1 MAKQSKLILLI
12 LLQIIFIAGCANQ
25 LPPGGGELDKVPPQI
40 VEIYPA
46 NGTTNFREDYFE
58 ITFSEYVEKRSVQEA
73 IFISPLLLKGLEY
86 DWSGK
91 SLTVYFKD
99 TLKTNTTYTV
109 TIGAETVDLN
119 NRNKMTEPVTFAF
132 STGAQIDSGKIDG
145 KVFNDDPSGV
155 MVYAYM
161 ANSDSTNPLAQ
172 KPDYISQVGKNGK
185 YTLLGLS
192 RGQYQVFAIRDK
204 FRDFKYNK
212 NDDEFGVQSHPLVI
226 SDTVQL
232 INNTDYFLT
241 IEDTISPSISKVY
254 MRDRNHFLIEFNE
267 PIDSTKILAAN
278 FYLYDSTANKKI
290 TPKYFFRGDA
300 KGNQFYLAVA
310 DSLTDGNQIYLF
322 GESIYDRSS
331 NKSDSEGNS
340 ISVKNDKDTT
350 APKIIKIAGTMPE
363 DKVDYDIPVISVK
376 FDDGF
381 DHGILQKSIT
391 ISDVKGIFLP
401 FDILTHDDSWFDIK
415 INSNLK
421 PRTDYTMKLNLG
433 NISDA
438 AGNKVDSVYSYKF
451 TTVNDLD
458 FSGVSGIVLNA
469 DNSKR
474 NFVVLQSAD
483 KEKKTYKK
491 RTDARNI
498 FNIEKVLPGKYL
510 LWSFKDKNS
519 NNDYDNG
526 KVYPFEFSE
535 EFKFYPDT
543 LNLRPRW
550 PVGDITINFK

>member
-46 NGTTNFREDYFE
+46 NGTTNFHEDYFE

-73 IFISPLLLKGLEY
+73 IFISPLLSKGLEY

-155 MVYAYM
+155 MVYAYRM
-161 ANSDSTNPLAQ
+161 SSYTTNPLVQ

-212 NDDEFGVQSHPLVI
+212 NDDEFGVQSYPLVI
-226 SDTVQL
+226 SDSVQL
-232 INNTDYFLT
+232 INNTDYFLE
-241 IEDTISPSISKVY
+241 IEDTISPSISNVY
-254 MRDRNHFLIEFNE
+254 MRDRNHFLVEFNE

-300 KGNQFYLAVA
+300 KGNQFYLAIS
-310 DSLTDGNQIYLF
+310 DSLTDGNQIYFF
-322 GESIYDRSS
+322 GENIFDKSS

-340 ISVKNDKDTT
+340 ITVKNDKDTT

-363 DKVDYDIPVISVK
+363 DKVDYDMPVISVK

-381 DHGILQKSIT
+381 DHAILQKSIT
-391 ISDVKGIFLP
+391 ISDAKGIFLP
-401 FDILTHDDSWFDIK
+401 FDILTHDNSWFDIK

-421 PRTDYTMKLNLG
+421 PRTDYTIKLNLG
-433 NISDA
+433 NIFDA
-438 AGNKVDSVYSYKF
+438 AGNKVDSIYSYKF

-458 FSGVSGIVLNA
+458 FSGVSGVVLNA

-510 LWSFKDKNS
+510 LWSFKDNNSS
-519 NNDYDNG
+519 NNYDNG

-550 PVGDITINFK
+550 PVGDISINFK